1 MNLKYF
7 DYALQAYDM
16 NNYVPIQSFE
26 FNGKSQYPR
35 ELTIRVNP
43 EEALLI
49 SESQKVF
56 QSLSKEAKQIIEII
70 VDCPQEIKEALGYK
84 KDHMITMRRI
94 KKYFKRVWGKSKYEK
109 VMEEVI
115 AYAGGIK

>member
-1 MNLKYF
+1 MHMKYF

-16 NNYVPIQSFE
+16 NNYIPVQSFE
-26 FNGKSQYPR
+26 LVGKSQYPE
-35 ELTIRVNP
+35 ELTIQINP

-84 KDHMITMRRI
+84 RDRAITMRRI

-115 AYAGGIK
+115 VYAGGIK

>member
-16 NNYVPIQSFE
+16 NNYVPIQSFG

-70 VDCPQEIKEALGYK
+70 VDCPQEIKEMLGYK
-84 KDHMITMRRI
+84 KDCMITMRRI
-94 KKYFKRVWGKSKYEK
+94 KKYFKRIWGKNKYEK
-109 VMEEVI
+109 VIEEVI
-115 AYAGGIK
+115 VYVGGIK